1 MTKQEFMD
9 KLRLAL
15 TGKVPGNV
23 VAENLQYYEDYINTE
38 MRKGKSEEEVLAA
51 LGDPRL
57 IARTI
62 ITANTKA
69 DTVGTGGYR
78 EYGGE
83 AQRQAQG
90 RRRMPVWLWLILGM
104 LLVAMI
110 FSAVASL
117 LSILWPIL
125 MPVVI
130 IMVVMVVVKFFRDW
144 VN

>member
-15 TGKVPGNV
+15 NGKVPGNIV
-23 VAENLQYYEDYINTE
+23 TENLQYYEDYINTE
-38 MRKGKSEEEVLAA
+38 IRKGKSEQEVLAA

-69 DTVGTGGYR
+69 DTAGTDGYR
-78 EYGGE
+78 EYRGTAQSQERGG
-83 AQRQAQG
+83 
-90 RRRMPVWLWLILGM
+90 RRMPAWLWLVLG
-104 LLVAMI
+104 LLIIVLI
-110 FSAVASL
+110 ISAVASL
-117 LSILWPIL
+117 LYALWPIL
-125 MPVVI
+125 VPVI
-130 IMVVMVVVKFFRDW
+130 IIMAVMAVVKFFRDW